1 MLRVGRGSRP
11 RRPISAW
18 VTMCTSMSPDPWMVL
33 AAMPGPVSIVA
44 SQERRL
50 APSTSWVA
58 FSARANAS
66 SASEISSPIT
76 WW

>member
-1 MLRVGRGSRP
+1 
-11 RRPISAW
+11 
-18 VTMCTSMSPDPWMVL
+18 MVL
-33 AAMPGPVSIVA
+33 DAMPGPVSIVA

-58 FSARANAS
+58 FSARANVS